1 MDLNVEI
8 AKADKKLGLTILNL
22 DKVKK
27 VESQPNYEDTIP
39 ADVRLVNEEK
49 VCAPV
54 SNMEDTVLTTAL
66 R

>member
-8 AKADKKLGLTILNL
+8 AKADKKLGLTIMNL

-49 VCAPV
+49 
-54 SNMEDTVLTTAL
+54 
-66 R
+66 